1 MTLTH
6 TQAYLQGVA
15 TEETLFKSYA
25 DAMITDA
32 QQRGCSNVVPILKAA
47 ATTTYAPRRFVL
59 LVIMCPC
66 IDLNASSDPS
76 ATAVRTPGNPAPGN
90 TKKRLGLTWQ

>member
-1 MTLTH
+1 MQYICHSSRTR
-6 TQAYLQGVA
+6 QAYLQGVA
-15 TEETLFKSYA
+15 TEERLFKSYA

-59 LVIMCPC
+59 IAWMYECMLWLALSPPC
-66 IDLNASSDPS
+66 
-76 ATAVRTPGNPAPGN
+76 T
-90 TKKRLGLTWQ
+90 